1 MLDFSQKLALDLN
14 NSLKRYIRIVKSL
27 LPLSLTNTEL
37 MSTEPFL
44 SCGYRVQI
52 NTL

>member
-37 MSTEPFL
+37 MSNRTIFVL
-44 SCGYRVQI
+44 WIQGS
-52 NTL
+52 N